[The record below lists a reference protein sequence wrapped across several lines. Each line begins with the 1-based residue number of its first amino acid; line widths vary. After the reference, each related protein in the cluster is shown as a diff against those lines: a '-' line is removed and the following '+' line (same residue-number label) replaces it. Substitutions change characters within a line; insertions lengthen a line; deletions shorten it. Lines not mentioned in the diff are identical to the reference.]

1 MPPFTYRLRFLIPRD
16 RLPHTPRDQPHL
28 IERPDA
34 TIELHIEQTDGS
46 RPDNLIVIRRG
57 VATAEEA
64 LKEAEATK
72 RSLMRTGLL
81 TNVPMLFGTNESSTR
96 FAQALIDRVR
106 EKSGS
111 TPRPYVHGI
120 EIIDEADGPTHVLR
134 FQAEGRAGTPISL
147 FLGELAVSLDRD
159 YPSFAVREKLALAI
173 EVFMAAATERTPRAR
188 FLDYVTVLE
197 ILTEEQPRPPESIEI
212 IDKAIMGLESR
223 RADLGGEE
231 AQSLRSSLERLR
243 QSSIGQSVK
252 ELSRGLDAEA
262 IAGYDEGD
270 IGRFF
275 SHCYGVR
282 SQLVHEGL
290 APEREN
296 VSQLSG
302 SLFFVLNHLLVR
314 LIDGAGQPQ
323 RLGTDPSPG

>member
-28 IERPDA
+28 VGGPDA
-34 TIELHIEQTDGS
+34 TIELHIEQTDGN

-64 LKEAEATK
+64 LEEAEATK

-81 TNVPMLFGTNESSTR
+81 TNVPMLFGTNESSAR
-96 FAQALIDRVR
+96 FSQALIDRVR
-106 EKSGS
+106 ETSGS
-111 TPRPYVHGI
+111 TLRPDVHGI

-134 FQAEGRAGTPISL
+134 FQAEGRVGTPINL
-147 FLGELAVSLDRD
+147 FLEELTASLGRD
-159 YPSFAVREKLALAI
+159 YSSFDVSEKLELAI
-173 EVFMAAATERTPRAR
+173 EVFMAAASERTPRAR

-197 ILTEEQPRPPESIEI
+197 ILSEERPRPHKSIEVV
-212 IDKAIMGLESR
+212 DKAIMELESR

-243 QSSIGQSVK
+243 QGSIGQSVK
-252 ELSRGLDAEA
+252 ELSRCLDAEA

-302 SLFFVLNHLLVR
+302 SLFFVINHLLLR
-314 LIDGAGQPQ
+314 LIDGAGPQ
-323 RLGTDPSPG
+323 QGLGTDPSPG